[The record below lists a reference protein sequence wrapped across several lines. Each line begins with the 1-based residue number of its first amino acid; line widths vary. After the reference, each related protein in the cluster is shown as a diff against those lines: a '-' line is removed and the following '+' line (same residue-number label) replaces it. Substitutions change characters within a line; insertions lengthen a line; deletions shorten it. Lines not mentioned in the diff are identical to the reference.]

1 MKIVFQDVENK
12 RTNDI
17 IIRKGYHN
25 YFGWKGGIKLADV
38 DVKKVEETCRKIDE
52 AVKFNEIDI
61 DSLVKSLEDYC
72 FITRSIP
79 VYRSSYLDVILD
91 LATREMYLETREKNI
106 IIDYMLLKRINTVYD
121 IIDEYNESL

>member
-1 MKIVFQDVENK
+1 M
-12 RTNDI
+12 
-17 IIRKGYHN
+17 
-25 YFGWKGGIKLADV
+25 ADV